1 MTPVKITDD
10 TPEGY
15 KMGAA
20 GGRSHTFDAF
30 TECEGDSLLN
40 FTRDG
45 LRYELETFSKKLIP

>member
-1 MTPVKITDD
+1 
-10 TPEGY
+10 
-15 KMGAA
+15 MGAA

-30 TECEGDSLLN
+30 AECEGDSLLN